1 MQASSVTR
9 RLLAGAVV
17 RDWEWW
23 QLSPLL
29 RIYVGIVPLAALVL
43 IGEAASQTSWRTGDL
58 LKYALLLGC
67 GMISVVATPRIA
79 YGRGTMVQDF
89 LPVWVL
95 PVAILLP
102 PFYAMITP
110 IPLLLLT
117 HWKVGEGLVYRR
129 VFTGASIG
137 LTYGAASVIFRAI
150 PPSFA
155 GGAVG
160 TGTHALTWTLAVA
173 AAEVVGGLHRVLL
186 FIAVKL
192 SDPAARLTQ
201 VALNVALNREALQA
215 DFAQIDLGILITV
228 VVAVQPVLA
237 VFAVP
242 TVLLARR
249 FMMHAQLLARSR
261 IDTKTG
267 LLNAATWESEAAS
280 EISRAIRTRSPLS
293 VALMD
298 IDHFKAVNDTHGHLV
313 GDKVLRA
320 LGDALHEQLREYD
333 VAGRFGGEEFVLLLP
348 QADETAALGIAERL
362 RAHIAGMSIPID
374 DEPRPAGYVKLT
386 VSVGVA
392 ALDAAGGEVT
402 DLLAAADAA
411 LYYAKQTG
419 RNKTHS
425 ASANVPLAQ
434 IVPIARQAPA
444 AVDVPDSSLR
454 LTR

>member
-9 RLLAGAVV
+9 RLLAGALV

-29 RIYVGIVPLAALVL
+29 RTYVGLVPVAALVV

-58 LKYALLLGC
+58 MKYALLLGC

-117 HWKVGEGLVYRR
+117 HWKVGEGIVYRR

-137 LTYGAASVIFRAI
+137 LTYGGASLMFRAI
-150 PPSFA
+150 PASFA

-160 TGTHALTWTLAVA
+160 TGAHALTWTLAVA
-173 AAEVVGGLHRVLL
+173 AADIAGGMHRVLL

-192 SDPAARLTQ
+192 SDPTARLTQ
-201 VALNVALNREALQA
+201 VALNREALQA

-267 LLNAATWESEAAS
+267 LLNAATWETEAAA

-348 QADETAALGIAERL
+348 QADETAALSIAERL
-362 RAHIAGMSIPID
+362 RTHIAGMSIPID
-374 DEPRPAGYVKLT
+374 DEPRPGGFVTLT

-419 RNKTHS
+419 RNKTHA
-425 ASANVPLAQ
+425 ASTNNMPLAQ